1 MVSLFSFNSIP
12 FFRETSRIRMKQTIP
27 VVPTEPAPIVT
38 SAKICNL
45 LSDLLVLS
53 RLFYG

>member
-1 MVSLFSFNSIP
+1 MVSLFPFNPIP

-53 RLFYG
+53 RLFYD